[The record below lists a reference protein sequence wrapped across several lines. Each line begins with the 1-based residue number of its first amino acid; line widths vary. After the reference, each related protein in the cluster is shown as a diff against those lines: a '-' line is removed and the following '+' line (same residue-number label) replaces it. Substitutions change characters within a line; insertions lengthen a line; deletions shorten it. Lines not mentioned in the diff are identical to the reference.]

1 MAFGEVEMFLI
12 LGMVGLLM
20 KVVSVLIN
28 GGSGILDDGGGGV

>member
-28 GGSGILDDGGGGV
+28 GGSGILDDVGGGV